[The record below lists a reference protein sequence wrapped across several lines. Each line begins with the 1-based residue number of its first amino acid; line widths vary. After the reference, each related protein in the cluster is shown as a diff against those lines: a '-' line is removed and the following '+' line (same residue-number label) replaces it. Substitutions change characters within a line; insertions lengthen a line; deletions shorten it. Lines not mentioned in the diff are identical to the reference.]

1 MRINGTTNH
10 SSWTFKLEVSEGKEN
25 IEKNTSPVTVT
36 AYIGRGSSGSYM
48 TRPEATCEV
57 SVTGCK
63 NKTIS
68 YLPNTTVN
76 VAANDYVSI
85 GSVTF
90 DVPHDANGSKTVT
103 ISATLNNDVNPT
115 YASASGSMKLVD
127 IPRYCVMSTA
137 SNFNDEQNPK
147 ITFANPSKYFTL
159 KAKIE
164 AGGNSSLITRTLD
177 KTATSCTFSLT
188 EAERDKLRALCTT
201 SNSLAVRFTICCMSG
216 STELSASYLD
226 RTMTIVNGN
235 PTFTTFTYKDTN
247 SKVTNLLGSD
257 QLLVKGLSN
266 LQITILATNKMTTKK
281 KATAKN
287 YVVTVDNINKSINY
301 STSDIVQLIGTLK
314 TSGTKRLTVRAY
326 DSRNNSVAVN
336 KDIFVYE
343 YEKPIINATVNR
355 LNNFENQTTLS
366 VKGSFSKLVVDNV
379 EKNAITSLQY
389 RYREHNGTWNTWTD
403 LEGTITDNKFEC
415 KDVILSLDNTKAFE
429 FEVKVVDNLSENTSK
444 LNVDIGQAIFMI
456 SSNQK
461 KCFVNGNE
469 VLGFELVDEWN

>member
-68 YLPNTTVN
+68 YAPGTTVN

-103 ISATLNNDVNPT
+103 INATLNNDVNPT

-127 IPRYCVMSTA
+127 IPRYCEMSTA

-147 ITFANPSKYFTL
+147 ITFTNPSKHFTL

-164 AGGNSSLITRTLD
+164 VGGNSALITRNLD

-201 SNSLAVRFTICCMSG
+201 NSLNVRFTICCMSG
-216 STELSASYLD
+216 NTELSASYLD

-235 PTFTTFTYKDTN
+235 PTFTTYSYKDAN
-247 SKVTNLLGSD
+247 SSVSNLLGSD

-266 LQITILATNKMTTKK
+266 LQISILANDKMIAKK
-281 KATAKN
+281 KATPKN
-287 YVVTVDNINKSINY
+287 YVVTIDNINKSINY
-301 STSDIVQLIGTLK
+301 SSNDIVESIGILK
-314 TSGTKRLTVRAY
+314 SSGTKRLTVRAY
-326 DSRNNSVAVN
+326 DSRNNSMPVN
-336 KDIFVYE
+336 KDLYVYE

-461 KCFVNGNE
+461 KCFVNGKE
-469 VLGFELVDEWN
+469 ILGFHVIREIPD

>member
-10 SSWTFKLEVSEGKEN
+10 SSWTFKLEVTEGTPN
-25 IEKNTSPVTVT
+25 IQNNTSLVTVT

-57 SVTGCK
+57 SVTGCS

-68 YLPNTTVN
+68 YAPGTTVN

-90 DVPHDANGSKTVT
+90 DVPHDANGSKIVT

-127 IPRYCVMSTA
+127 IPRYCIMSTA

-147 ITFANPSKYFTL
+147 ITFTNPSKYFTL

-177 KTATSCTFSLT
+177 KTATSCTFTLT
-188 EAERDKLRALCTT
+188 ETERDKLRALCTT

-235 PTFTTFTYKDTN
+235 PTFATFTYKDTN

-287 YVVTVDNINKSINY
+287 YVVTIDNINKSINY
-301 STSDIVQLIGTLK
+301 STSDIVQSIGTLK

-343 YEKPIINATVNR
+343 YEKPVINATVNR

-379 EKNAITSLQY
+379 EKNTITSLQY

-415 KDVILSLDNTKAFE
+415 KDVIFSLDNTKAFE
-429 FEVKVVDNLSENTSK
+429 FEVKVQDKLSTNTAS
-444 LNVDIGQAIFMI
+444 LDVGVGQAIFMI
-456 SSNQK
+456 SSNK
-461 KCFVNGNE
+461 KTCYINGNE
-469 VLGFELVDEWN
+469 ILGFELVDEWN

>member
-1 MRINGTTNH
+1 
-10 SSWTFKLEVSEGKEN
+10 
-25 IEKNTSPVTVT
+25 
-36 AYIGRGSSGSYM
+36 
-48 TRPEATCEV
+48 
-57 SVTGCK
+57 
-63 NKTIS
+63 
-68 YLPNTTVN
+68 
-76 VAANDYVSI
+76 
-85 GSVTF
+85 
-90 DVPHDANGSKTVT
+90 
-103 ISATLNNDVNPT
+103 
-115 YASASGSMKLVD
+115 
-127 IPRYCVMSTA
+127 
-137 SNFNDEQNPK
+137 
-147 ITFANPSKYFTL
+147 
-159 KAKIE
+159 
-164 AGGNSSLITRTLD
+164 
-177 KTATSCTFSLT
+177 
-188 EAERDKLRALCTT
+188 
-201 SNSLAVRFTICCMSG
+201 MSG

-266 LQITILATNKMTTKK
+266 LQITILTTNKMTKKK

-301 STSDIVQLIGTLK
+301 STSYIVQLIGTLK